1 MGQSLLRNQEKM
13 NNLVSGKTNEWE
25 VVLGL
30 EVHAQIKS
38 KSKLFSSAP
47 TDWGAEPN
55 SQVSLVDSGMPGAL
69 PVINETCVDQAILTG
84 LSLNAKINEISI
96 FDRKN
101 YFYPDLPQGYQ
112 ISQFE
117 HPIVSGGFLMIET
130 KNGPKKIGITRLH
143 LEQDAGKSIHDQD
156 LSNSFIDLNR
166 SGCGL
171 MEIVSE
177 PDMRSTEE
185 VGQYVK
191 KLRSIL
197 RYVGSCDGNMEK
209 GNLRVDVNVS
219 VRLPG
224 KELGTRCEIKNV
236 NSIKFIQ
243 QAIEYEANRQ
253 IKIIEDGGIINQ
265 ETRLFDPNKGE
276 TRSMRGKE
284 ESHDYRYFPDPDL
297 PPLVLSNKKIKQ
309 LEEILPELPD
319 DKKKRF
325 VDDYKIKDYDSEII
339 VNDQD
344 VSDFFEKLVNNRDS
358 KMVVSWITGEL
369 FSYLKKIEKNLPES
383 NISVEK
389 FGELLDLISDGT
401 ISNRV
406 AKEIFVEYLQSNK
419 SAKEFIS
426 DKGLVQVSDTS
437 ELDKMIDQ
445 VLKENPKMVDDYKG
459 GKDKLLGFFV
469 GQVMKISGGKANP
482 QLVNNMLKDKLN
494 K

>member
-469 GQVMKISGGKANP
+469 GQVMKISSGKANP

>member
-1 MGQSLLRNQEKM
+1 
-13 NNLVSGKTNEWE
+13 
-25 VVLGL
+25 
-30 EVHAQIKS
+30 
-38 KSKLFSSAP
+38 
-47 TDWGAEPN
+47 
-55 SQVSLVDSGMPGAL
+55 
-69 PVINETCVDQAILTG
+69 
-84 LSLNAKINEISI
+84 
-96 FDRKN
+96 
-101 YFYPDLPQGYQ
+101 PQGYQ

-156 LSNSFIDLNR
+156 ISNSFIDLNR

-177 PDMRSTEE
+177 PDMRSAEE

-224 KELGTRCEIKNV
+224 KDLGTRCEIKNV

-276 TRSMRGKE
+276 TRTMRGKE

-297 PPLVLSNKKIKQ
+297 PPLILSSEKIKK
-309 LEEILPELPD
+309 LKEILPELPD
-319 DKKKRF
+319 DKKRRF
-325 VDDYKIKDYDSEII
+325 INDYKIKDYDSEII
-339 VNDQD
+339 VNDQE
-344 VSDFFEKLVNNRDS
+344 VSDFFEKLVNKRDS
-358 KMVVSWITGEL
+358 KIVVSWITGEL
-369 FSYLKKIEKNLPES
+369 FSYLKKNDKNLSES
-383 NISVEK
+383 NVSVEK

-419 SAKEFIS
+419 NAKEFIS
-426 DKGLVQVSDTS
+426 DKELIQVSDTS
-437 ELDKMIDQ
+437 ELNKMIDQ

-469 GQVMKISGGKANP
+469 GQVMKISNGKANP

>member
-156 LSNSFIDLNR
+156 ISNSFIDLNR

-177 PDMRSTEE
+177 PDMRSAEE

-224 KELGTRCEIKNV
+224 KDLGTRCEIKNV

-243 QAIEYEANRQ
+243 QAIEYETNRQ
-253 IKIIEDGGIINQ
+253 IQIIEDGGIINQ

-297 PPLVLSNKKIKQ
+297 PPLILSSEKIKQ

-325 VDDYKIKDYDSEII
+325 VNDYKIKDYDSEII

-344 VSDFFEKLVNNRDS
+344 VSDFFEKLVDNRDS

-369 FSYLKKIEKNLPES
+369 FSYLKKIDKNLSES
-383 NISVEK
+383 NISIEK

-437 ELDKMIDQ
+437 ELNKMIDQ
-445 VLKENPKMVDDYKG
+445 VLKDNPKMVDDYKG

-469 GQVMKISGGKANP
+469 GQVMKISSGKANP
-482 QLVNNMLKDKLN
+482 QLVNNMLKEKLN